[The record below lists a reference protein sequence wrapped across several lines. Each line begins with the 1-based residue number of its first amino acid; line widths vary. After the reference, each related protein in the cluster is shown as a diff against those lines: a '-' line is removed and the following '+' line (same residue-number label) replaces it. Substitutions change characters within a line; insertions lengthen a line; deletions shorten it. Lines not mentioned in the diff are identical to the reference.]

1 MKQLTSPTG
10 WGRLLI
16 AYCAIILLTRT
27 VCAQQKQPLIH
38 ANSTKVDIR
47 DGEIFKK
54 EVWHLSPSTK
64 PDIYY
69 ALEPLGEK
77 KITFYT
83 DIDSISFHVTTGK
96 KYDFMILLNNKDTC
110 YTRISTKLFKDQVN
124 TMAQKLLD
132 KQELKQDFTYF
143 RQVLEKE
150 HPGLYRYKS
159 KKEMDQLFDSCLL
172 ALDRPMTGLE
182 YGKSIMFMISSLQD
196 GHTGTDLTRL
206 ITGYYS
212 ENKKMFPLP
221 LYFTPTNA
229 YVFCSTIKELSAESE
244 IIAIDHQPMQ
254 AIVNQ
259 MFAYLSSDGKIETK
273 KRHMLNSGAFPYL
286 YHLIFGD
293 KNNFLV
299 EYRTK
304 QGEIKRTSV
313 KAQYEKQ
320 LTCDP
325 PKGSG
330 NISRALD
337 LQFPQSHV
345 ALLSIKTFDEN
356 RLNGKEI
363 FINFLETS
371 FQEIK
376 TRKITN
382 LIIDLRGNGGG
393 ADDLGALL
401 YAYLTDKHFN
411 YFASKESPTQ
421 KVSVKENP
429 LLGIQQ
435 PKENNYRGEV
445 FFLID
450 GLSFSTTAD
459 FCAIARSE
467 RRGKFIG
474 EETGGGYYGYT
485 SGGRKDIQLPNS
497 EIYITV
503 PTFNY
508 VHAVRKARYK
518 DRGIIPDY
526 PITPSISEVIQ
537 NKDVVLEFALKLA
550 AKEQ

>member
-1 MKQLTSPTG
+1 MKQSTSPTL
-10 WGRLLI
+10 WDRLLI
-16 AYCAIILLTRT
+16 ACWAVILLTAN
-27 VCAQQKQPLIH
+27 VYAQPRQPLIH

-54 EVWHLSPSTK
+54 QVWHLSPQIK

-83 DIDSISFHVTTGK
+83 DTDSISFKVTPGK

-110 YTRISTKLFKDQVN
+110 YTRISTRLPKDHVN
-124 TMAQKLLD
+124 TVAQKLLD
-132 KQELKQDFTYF
+132 KRELKQDFTYF
-143 RQVLEKE
+143 RQALEKE

-159 KKEMDQLFDSCLL
+159 KKEMDRLFDSCLV
-172 ALDRPMTGLE
+172 ALDRPMRGLE
-182 YGKSIMFMISSLQD
+182 FGKSIMFMISSLQD
-196 GHTGTDLTRL
+196 GHTGTDIPRL
-206 ITGYYS
+206 IGEYYS
-212 ENKKMFPLP
+212 ENKKMFPLT
-221 LYFTPTNA
+221 LYFTPTKA
-229 YVFCSTIKELSAESE
+229 YVFCSNIKELPAESE
-244 IIAIDHQPMQ
+244 LLAIDHQPMHT
-254 AIVNQ
+254 IIKEL
-259 MFAYLSSDGKIETK
+259 FSYLSSDGTIETK
-273 KRHMLNSGAFPYL
+273 KRQMLNNGAFPYL
-286 YHLIFGD
+286 YNLIFGN
-293 KNNFLV
+293 KSSFIV
-299 EYRTK
+299 EYKTK
-304 QGEIKRTSV
+304 QGEIKISSV
-313 KAQYEKQ
+313 GAQYEKEFA
-320 LTCDP
+320 CDP

-330 NISRALD
+330 NTNKALD
-337 LQFPQSHV
+337 VQYPQNHV
-345 ALLSIKTFDEN
+345 ALLTIKTFDEN
-356 RLNGKEI
+356 RLNGKEN
-363 FINFLETS
+363 FRNFLETS
-371 FQEIK
+371 FQEIN
-376 TRKITN
+376 TRKITD

-401 YAYLTDKHFN
+401 YAYLTSKPFN
-411 YFASKESPTQ
+411 YFAAKESTTQ

-435 PKENNYRGEV
+435 PKENNFRGDV

-497 EIYITV
+497 EIYIII

-508 VHAVRKARYK
+508 VHAVKKAHYK

-526 PITPSISEVIQ
+526 PITPTVSDMIQ
-537 NKDVVLEFALKLA
+537 NKDVVLNFALQVATQK
-550 AKEQ
+550 